1 MIDHIKNN
9 ARNLRRNQTDAE
21 KLLWSRLRNRNFL
34 NLKFRRQHPF
44 PPYIVDFYCDDL
56 RLIIELDGG
65 QHTEEKD
72 FKRTDF
78 LQNNGLQIL
87 RYWNNDVLKNREGIL
102 EDIKN
107 KTTPPSPLSSP
118 QGEEKKDRICVAK
131 IATAHGIRG
140 LVKLHVFVENLD
152 LLKNTLFTSED
163 KNNTLTLKLKNAT
176 AKHWLA
182 EIEGVKDRNEAEAL
196 RGTELYILKSDMP
209 ALNDGEMYVSDMIG
223 LPVVDEQDAKI
234 GKVLALENF
243 GAGDLLEIQPK
254 GENSFYLP
262 YNDDTIIHKSPTKI
276 TVKIPEG
283 LRD

>member
-72 FKRTDF
+72 FKRTEF

-87 RYWNNDVLKNREGIL
+87 RYWNNDVLKNIEGIL

-118 QGEEKKDRICVAK
+118 QGEEEKDRICVAK

-163 KNNTLTLKLKNAT
+163 KN
-176 AKHWLA
+176 
-182 EIEGVKDRNEAEAL
+182 
-196 RGTELYILKSDMP
+196 P
-209 ALNDGEMYVSDMIG
+209 
-223 LPVVDEQDAKI
+223 
-234 GKVLALENF
+234 
-243 GAGDLLEIQPK
+243 PK
-254 GENSFYLP
+254 TKTTP
-262 YNDDTIIHKSPTKI
+262 SPSN
-276 TVKIPEG
+276 
-283 LRD
+283 